1 MSHPLDDLPTPS
13 LLLDQRR
20 FERNLAR
27 MREHLAPFGVT
38 FRPHLKTP
46 KSIDAA
52 RRAIERP
59 DGPAMVSTL
68 EEAEYFAGHG
78 IRDLT
83 YGVGIAPR
91 KLDRIGRIRRQ
102 HGADLAILLDSLEQA
117 EAVAAW
123 CEAEAHPL
131 PVLIEI
137 DADGH
142 RAGVK
147 PEHATTLL
155 AIGRS
160 LQQGG
165 AVLRGV
171 LCHAGG
177 SYALSRPED
186 LRAAAAAER
195 QAAVSAAEILRAA
208 GLPCPVVSIGST
220 PTALFATDLAGVTE
234 VRAGVYMFGD
244 LVQAG
249 IGSCAVDDI
258 VLSVLTSV
266 IGRQRDKGW
275 TIVDAGWMAL
285 SRDRGTAGQA
295 TDQGYGLACDLA
307 GRPYPDLLVTEAN
320 QEHGIVAVRS
330 GSTAAAPELPLGT
343 LLRILPNHACATA
356 AQHDRYHVLDPDGT
370 VIAEWPRFGGW

>member
-46 KSIDAA
+46 KSIEAA

-117 EAVAAW
+117 EVVAAW
-123 CEAEAHPL
+123 CKSEAHPL

-295 TDQGYGLACDLA
+295 TDQGYGLVCDLA

-356 AQHDRYHVLDPDGT
+356 AQHDRYHVLDPDGA
-370 VIAEWPRFGGW
+370 VVAEWPRFGGW